1 VNFVREWPKRGSLL
15 VYWLHSIDKI
25 TTISM
30 YCYNKITNISIVTKY
45 LNAELKE
52 NRYFVNEV
60 ETQLKEKPLQS
71 SQTQEISYSKDKAS

>member
-1 VNFVREWPKRGSLL
+1 
-15 VYWLHSIDKI
+15 
-25 TTISM
+25 M